1 MAENSEFDA
10 SGSVRPTRFIR
21 IKEVQYRTGLGRA
34 TIYRWVAK
42 GQVHKPIRLGGH
54 AVAWVEA
61 ELESW
66 LASRIS

>member
-1 MAENSEFDA
+1 MPEAPDTDGVGTEK
-10 SGSVRPTRFIR
+10 PIRFIR

-34 TIYRWVAK
+34 TIYRWMAQ
-42 GQVHKPIRLGGH
+42 GRFPKPIRLGGH

-66 LASRIS
+66 LAGRIS